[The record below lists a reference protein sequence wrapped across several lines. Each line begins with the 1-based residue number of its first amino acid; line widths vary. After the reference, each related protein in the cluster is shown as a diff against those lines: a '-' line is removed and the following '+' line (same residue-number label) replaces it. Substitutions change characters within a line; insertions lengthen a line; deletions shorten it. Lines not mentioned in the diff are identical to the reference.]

1 MGQGI
6 QQHHVRYASALCR
19 MANTVTVD
27 SIAASP
33 GNMET
38 LQFIPQRLANP
49 GWRVRNG
56 LIEKLN
62 RRGGYLLG
70 NLLK

>member
-1 MGQGI
+1 
-6 QQHHVRYASALCR
+6 
-19 MANTVTVD
+19 
-27 SIAASP
+27 
-33 GNMET
+33 MET

-62 RRGGYLLG
+62 HRGGYLLG